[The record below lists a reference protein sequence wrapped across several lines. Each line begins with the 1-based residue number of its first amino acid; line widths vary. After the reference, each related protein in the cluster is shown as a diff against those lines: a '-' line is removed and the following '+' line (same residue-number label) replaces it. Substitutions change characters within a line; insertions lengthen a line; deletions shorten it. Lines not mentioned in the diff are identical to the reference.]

1 VIVLITAAFMKD
13 ARVFLAELSGECV
26 EVTETTAEE
35 ISVNKAFAFKE
46 DDDLSDEKIEEIIGN
61 WEYIYGD
68 R

>member
-1 VIVLITAAFMKD
+1 
-13 ARVFLAELSGECV
+13 V
-26 EVTETTAEE
+26 ETSENTVPAK
-35 ISVNKAFAFKE
+35 KAFASKD